1 MKSKTIK
8 FSDNKK
14 NNKYDLEERTSV
26 FGEKTIELCKSIQKC
41 SNDSNYW
48 STSKIGYEYW
58 CKLLRSKW
66 SKL

>member
-26 FGEKTIELCKSIQKC
+26 FGEKTIELCKKH
-41 SNDSNYW
+41 
-48 STSKIGYEYW
+48 TKM
-58 CKLLRSKW
+58 
-66 SKL
+66 